1 MSYIIGTEEYV
12 STWGSLRSV
21 LFTNGV
27 AIYPNTPP
35 GLWITTHNKVFPP
48 TSGEGGY
55 TPFYFTPES
64 GTLVKTASLLVSSSP
79 YIYFE
84 PSPYEPGQPINWS
97 GYINF
102 MGVDHRDFLYMIGK
116 TISATAT
123 STTIDASAE
132 TAPGQ
137 YLYTSVGQDWGY
149 GLTGVEKFK
158 LVT

>member
-1 MSYIIGTEEYV
+1 MSYIIGTGEYI

-21 LFTNGV
+21 LFSNGTTL
-27 AIYPNTPP
+27 YPVTPP

-48 TSGEGGY
+48 TSGEGGFSPY
-55 TPFYFTPES
+55 YFTPES
-64 GTLVKTASLLVSSSP
+64 GTLVKTASILLSTYP
-79 YIYFE
+79 IIYFE
-84 PSPYEPGQPINWS
+84 PTPYEPYQPPIWS

-102 MGVDHRDFLYMIGK
+102 QGVDHRDFLYMVGK
-116 TISATAT
+116 TISGLNA

-137 YLYTSVGQDWGY
+137 NLQPTGYEDWGY
-149 GLTGVEKFK
+149 GLTSVEKFK